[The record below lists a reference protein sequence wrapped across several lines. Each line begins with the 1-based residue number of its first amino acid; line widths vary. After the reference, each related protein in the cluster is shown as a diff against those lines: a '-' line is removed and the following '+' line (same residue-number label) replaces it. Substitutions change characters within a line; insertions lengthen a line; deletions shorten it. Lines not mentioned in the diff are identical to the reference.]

1 MLLNTR
7 IRDYEKSSAASKDGI
22 KFSNKSLSRIIDE
35 LDTLMLSVSK
45 DGYYFDE
52 ICGIYTTI
60 YKALDIPLPEAK
72 HKYELNEDDKIT
84 DEELNAE
91 YEQIDE
97 DLVEIEKSV

>member
-1 MLLNTR
+1 
-7 IRDYEKSSAASKDGI
+7 
-22 KFSNKSLSRIIDE
+22 
-35 LDTLMLSVSK
+35 MLSVSK

-72 HKYELNEDDKIT
+72 HKYEPNEDDKIT

-97 DLVEIEKSV
+97 DLVEIEEYI